1 VIAVD
6 TNILV
11 YAFHADFPQHDN
23 ARQALTRLI
32 AWGEVWGIPSPC
44 IHEFLATVT
53 RARYLS
59 HPASI
64 DQVLSFVRVLQ
75 ESYGCFVL
83 DESIRHFE
91 TLEQILRSSG
101 VTGAK
106 VYDARIAAICR
117 DHGVQELWSA
127 DRDFGYF
134 PWLSTVN
141 PLVPA
146 ES

>member
-1 VIAVD
+1 MRAVD

-11 YAFHADFPQHDN
+11 YAFHADFPQHDS
-23 ARQALTRLI
+23 ARQALTGLI
-32 AWGEVWGIPSPC
+32 ARGEVWGIPSPC
-44 IHEFLATVT
+44 INEFLATVT

-64 DQVLSFVRVLQ
+64 DQALSFVRVLQ

-106 VYDARIAAICR
+106 VHDARIAGICR